1 MQLGRPDDPGVR
13 RINRLRIAA
22 LGVVA
27 CVVIAANA
35 VVFHQIDRQ
44 LDQSYTAEA
53 DSTVWNATQVE
64 IELLRFANALA
75 QVMLTPDAPEQLDA
89 LRLQYDLL
97 YSRAQMISRQDR
109 LLDLPLAQGAD
120 WEAVGGPEGIV
131 ARALPLIDGPDEA
144 LVAAVPVLLQE
155 VRVAISNLR
164 DDVVASAISSI
175 RETESQR
182 RDLHEALQVF
192 SAVSLGLMGVMA
204 GLLIVIFLQGRAR
217 ETHRK
222 ALAQA
227 VYNLRIT
234 IDSSLE
240 AAVILDH
247 EGRIVGCNK
256 AGADMFGI
264 DDGAFAQRH
273 FSDVVRD
280 ARRGAEGIAE
290 LTAACAASDGQ
301 GRIVLT
307 GTRPDGS
314 TFPLE
319 LSLAQAESAAGL
331 PISIAFL
338 RDISERVEREE
349 TLRRAR
355 NAALEAEEAKSRFLA
370 MIGHEMRTP
379 LNGLLSAVEVLKAA
393 TALTD
398 KQASLLRIIENSG
411 RKTLEQVN
419 NVLDLTLLQHGDG
432 ADLPEIAFSLS
443 EVVQG
448 VISTFEAEARQR
460 GNQIGVRITGQEP
473 ARVIGSEALVA
484 RILSNLVSNAVKFT
498 ENGTIS
504 IGIDCQPGQAAQTVA
519 LRLSVM
525 DTGVGIDEADRDRI
539 FKVFETLDS
548 SYARLREG
556 SGLGLGLAKL
566 AAEAMGGRITVSSRP
581 GEGSTFALYLNLPV
595 ASEAELPLRSAAV
608 AAGAGEAQARA
619 DQPVAETPVALR
631 ALTLLVV
638 EDNPVNR
645 ELLAEVLRLKGHH
658 VLEASNGAEGVTM
671 AEANR
676 PDAILMDISMPVM
689 DGVEASRAI
698 RAGQASRDVPII
710 AVTAN
715 ADMSRHSEFRAA
727 GINEVLN
734 KPVDFARLEQVLR
747 AHLRDKASADKDLP
761 AEIPVPA
768 APAGATAVLQHAANG
783 TAHAAMAL
791 VQNGAHPDG
800 GGDPFDKAGEE
811 DGWEEAGAEQDG
823 GEQDGGEQDGGPV
836 ILDEEVYTDLF
847 EALGSSYMQRMAN
860 KLSAETEETLRSLV
874 TFEAAGD
881 LEEAAK
887 IAHRSAG
894 AVAAMGLRAL
904 HHALVTYE
912 QQAKAGESDAAIA
925 TRGQISRVSAQTFDA
940 LRERGILV

>member
-182 RDLHEALQVF
+182 RDLYEALQVF

-460 GNQIGVRITGQEP
+460 GNQIGVRIN
-473 ARVIGSEALVA
+473 RK
-484 RILSNLVSNAVKFT
+484 RH
-498 ENGTIS
+498 
-504 IGIDCQPGQAAQTVA
+504 
-519 LRLSVM
+519 
-525 DTGVGIDEADRDRI
+525 
-539 FKVFETLDS
+539 
-548 SYARLREG
+548 
-556 SGLGLGLAKL
+556 
-566 AAEAMGGRITVSSRP
+566 
-581 GEGSTFALYLNLPV
+581 
-595 ASEAELPLRSAAV
+595 
-608 AAGAGEAQARA
+608 
-619 DQPVAETPVALR
+619 DQHW
-631 ALTLLVV
+631 
-638 EDNPVNR
+638 D
-645 ELLAEVLRLKGHH
+645 
-658 VLEASNGAEGVTM
+658 
-671 AEANR
+671 
-676 PDAILMDISMPVM
+676 
-689 DGVEASRAI
+689 
-698 RAGQASRDVPII
+698 
-710 AVTAN
+710 
-715 ADMSRHSEFRAA
+715 
-727 GINEVLN
+727 
-734 KPVDFARLEQVLR
+734 
-747 AHLRDKASADKDLP
+747 
-761 AEIPVPA
+761 
-768 APAGATAVLQHAANG
+768 
-783 TAHAAMAL
+783 
-791 VQNGAHPDG
+791 
-800 GGDPFDKAGEE
+800 
-811 DGWEEAGAEQDG
+811 
-823 GEQDGGEQDGGPV
+823 
-836 ILDEEVYTDLF
+836 
-847 EALGSSYMQRMAN
+847 
-860 KLSAETEETLRSLV
+860 
-874 TFEAAGD
+874 
-881 LEEAAK
+881 
-887 IAHRSAG
+887 
-894 AVAAMGLRAL
+894 
-904 HHALVTYE
+904 
-912 QQAKAGESDAAIA
+912 
-925 TRGQISRVSAQTFDA
+925 
-940 LRERGILV
+940 